1 MSRLAR
7 RKFSTETGMPDFKVM
22 GTITDKCARNL
33 TSMVTT
39 KDTSLGKDIIDEV
52 SNILKT
58 PITNV
63 KADLYTDPIDGRF
76 QISTNYDTENVAA
89 IFYMISSGS
98 MTIEYGKTKVEMQP
112 KKIYFVNDRTTY
124 RITKN
129 NSTNT
134 ALMSGI
140 FRWDKEVHGS

>member
-1 MSRLAR
+1 MAR
-7 RKFSTETGMPDFKVM
+7 KAFSAKTGMPDFKVM
-22 GTITDKCARNL
+22 GTVSDKCAKNL

-52 SNILKT
+52 ATILNT
-58 PITNV
+58 PISNV

-124 RITKN
+124 RIVKN
-129 NSTNT
+129 NAINT

-140 FRWDKEVHGS
+140 FKWDKEVHGS

>member
-1 MSRLAR
+1 MAR
-7 RKFSTETGMPDFKVM
+7 KAFSAKTGMPDFKVM
-22 GTITDKCARNL
+22 GTISDKCAKNL
-33 TSMVTT
+33 TTMVTT

-52 SNILKT
+52 ATILNT
-58 PITNV
+58 PISNV

-124 RITKN
+124 RVVKTNAI
-129 NSTNT
+129 NT

-140 FRWDKEVHGS
+140 FKWDKEVHGS

>member
-1 MSRLAR
+1 VGKSERLVAMWPSEASGPTGGFSRVLAV
-7 RKFSTETGMPDFKVM
+7 SET
-22 GTITDKCARNL
+22 R
-33 TSMVTT
+33 
-39 KDTSLGKDIIDEV
+39 LGD
-52 SNILKT
+52 LKLMY
-58 PITNV
+58 
-63 KADLYTDPIDGRF
+63 AG
-76 QISTNYDTENVAA
+76 SA

-129 NSTNT
+129 NSINT

-140 FRWDKEVHGS
+140 FKWDKEVHGS

>member
-1 MSRLAR
+1 MAR
-7 RKFSTETGMPDFKVM
+7 KQFSAKTGMPDFQVM
-22 GTITDKCARNL
+22 GTVSDKCAKNL
-33 TSMVTT
+33 TTMVTT

-52 SNILKT
+52 ATILKT
-58 PITNV
+58 PISNV

-76 QISTNYDTENVAA
+76 QISTNYDTENVVA

-129 NSTNT
+129 NSINT

-140 FRWDKEVHGS
+140 FKWDKEVHGS

>member
-7 RKFSTETGMPDFKVM
+7 RKFSAATGMPDFKIM
-22 GTITDKCARNL
+22 GTVSDKCAKNL
-33 TSMVTT
+33 TNMVTT

-52 SNILKT
+52 ATILKT
-58 PITNV
+58 PISNV

-76 QISTNYDTENVAA
+76 QISTNYDTENVAG

-98 MTIEYGKTKVEMQP
+98 MSIEIGRNVVEMQP

-124 RITKN
+124 RVVKTNAI
-129 NSTNT
+129 NT

-140 FRWDKEVHGS
+140 FKWDKEVHGS

>member
-1 MSRLAR
+1 MAR
-7 RKFSTETGMPDFKVM
+7 KQFSAKTGMPDFKVM
-22 GTITDKCARNL
+22 GTISDKCARNL
-33 TSMVTT
+33 TNMVTT

-52 SNILKT
+52 STILKT
-58 PITNV
+58 PISNV

-124 RITKN
+124 RVVKTNAI
-129 NSTNT
+129 NT

-140 FRWDKEVHGS
+140 FKWDKEVHGS

>member
-1 MSRLAR
+1 MAR
-7 RKFSTETGMPDFKVM
+7 KAFSAKTGMPDFKVM
-22 GTITDKCARNL
+22 GTISDKCAKNL
-33 TSMVTT
+33 TTMVTT

-52 SNILKT
+52 ATILKT
-58 PITNV
+58 PISNV
-63 KADLYTDPIDGRF
+63 KADLYTDSIDGRF

-124 RITKN
+124 RVVKTNAI
-129 NSTNT
+129 NT

-140 FRWDKEVHGS
+140 FKWDKEVHGS

>member
-1 MSRLAR
+1 MSRMAR
-7 RKFSTETGMPDFKVM
+7 KAFSAKTGMPDFKVM
-22 GTITDKCARNL
+22 GTISDKCAKNL
-33 TSMVTT
+33 TTMVTT

-52 SNILKT
+52 ATILNT
-58 PITNV
+58 PISNV

-124 RITKN
+124 RVVKTNAI
-129 NSTNT
+129 NT

-140 FRWDKEVHGS
+140 FKWDKEVHGS